1 MPNPPLRPLHSG
13 AAISGVKLKRV
24 RTLSTAALIES
35 LQPGRP
41 GALKARQDGTMLDG
55 HHRIAALRERGIAVD
70 VLPREV
76 VPREMRE

>member
-1 MPNPPLRPLHSG
+1 
-13 AAISGVKLKRV
+13 
-24 RTLSTAALIES
+24 
-35 LQPGRP
+35 
-41 GALKARQDGTMLDG
+41 MLDG